1 MTSKTNNNYEDEG
14 NRKRKRRSESEEG
27 AKSFETVATNEAGKS
42 TISQMTA
49 RTTTASTKTPS
60 KTTEPSHEKQIEA
73 TNVGEVYSSTAIISK
88 DEPIIFKWHNAL
100 DGDLLSHHFVANPIV
115 GLGGIKIHVEEY
127 ESDLDIN
134 LLTVKWLQG
143 RALFAFTPL
152 FRTVLQNLA
161 AGFRPF
167 LEIMFMAYKVGGGG
181 NWKNFVL
188 DDSSLDRAVGFIVS
202 GKEWELWVGFEVIPI
217 SEGSKESQQPVQRKH
232 EALQMPVQKNN
243 EESKKPVQKKNNID
257 QTPNPPNAISSGI
270 AFNVHWLP
278 SWNGPSLKDYL
289 KTHTLTGFE
298 PGVKH
303 IGIFHLHC
311 ATKDITMPRLGG
323 GLLYAFSSQLD
334 KLQDQNTSKRIRP
347 QSLGL
352 VYEDGTGAVERIHF
366 SSAGNMARA
375 MAIVE
380 GSMDWHL
387 EVGFELDAPVVDKTG
402 GHSQVVIQR

>member
-1 MTSKTNNNYEDEG
+1 MTSKTNKNHGDEE

-27 AKSFETVATNEAGKS
+27 AKSFEIVATNEAGKS

-60 KTTEPSHEKQIEA
+60 KTTEPSREKQIQA

-88 DEPIIFKWHNAL
+88 GESIIFKWHNAL
-100 DGDLLSHHFVANPIV
+100 DGDLLSQHFVVNPIV
-115 GLGGIKIHVEEY
+115 GLGGIKINVEEY
-127 ESDLDIN
+127 KSDLDIN

-143 RALFAFTPL
+143 RALFAFTPH
-152 FRTVLQNLA
+152 FRTVLPNLA

-167 LEIMFMAYKVGGGG
+167 LEIMFMAYKVGGK
-181 NWKNFVL
+181 WKNFVL

-202 GKEWELWVGFEVIPI
+202 GKEWELWVGFDIIPT
-217 SEGSKESQQPVQRKH
+217 SEGSKESKQPKI
-232 EALQMPVQKNN
+232 
-243 EESKKPVQKKNNID
+243 VQKKNNID
-257 QTPNPPNAISSGI
+257 QTPNPPNAVSSGI

-298 PGVKH
+298 PGLKH
-303 IGIFHLHC
+303 VGIFHLHC
-311 ATKDITMPRLGG
+311 ATKDITMSRLGG

-334 KLQDQNTSKRIRP
+334 KLQDQNTRKRIRP